1 MKQIITS
8 LDLGSNTIK
17 IIVGEIYND
26 ELFVLAC
33 TEVLSKD

>member
-8 LDLGSNTIK
+8 LDLGSNSVK

-26 ELFVLAC
+26 ELFDNEPFPL
-33 TEVLSKD
+33 